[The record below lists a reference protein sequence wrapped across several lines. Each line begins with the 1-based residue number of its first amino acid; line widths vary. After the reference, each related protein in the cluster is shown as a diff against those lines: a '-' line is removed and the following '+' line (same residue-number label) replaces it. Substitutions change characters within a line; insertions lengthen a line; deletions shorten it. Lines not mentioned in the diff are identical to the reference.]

1 VNFNPRSVLVAAVL
15 AAGVL
20 ASCSSGTD
28 SASRSASEP
37 FSESSSKPVSGTEPG
52 TEPVAAT
59 QSDVATGAVGYGSGP
74 CVAADGSA
82 PQQRVFAD
90 KPKQCIDVAK
100 KYTATMVTNKGTMV
114 FDLYPDRAPVTVN
127 SFVNL
132 IRAKYYDGI
141 HFHRVVPEF
150 VLQAGDPG
158 ALSPDTLASAGAGGP
173 GYQFI
178 NENPQAGEYK
188 IGNLAMA
195 NAGQDTNG
203 SQFFVI
209 SGTNGT
215 QLPPQYSLFG
225 GLTADPAN
233 LTTLQAIGAL
243 GVSDGPPSEP
253 VVIESMTVTES

>member
-1 VNFNPRSVLVAAVL
+1 VRSIARSLVAVVVVAVVVVS
-15 AAGVL
+15 AGVL
-20 ASCSSGTD
+20 ASCSSGSTT
-28 SASRSASEP
+28 
-37 FSESSSKPVSGTEPG
+37 G
-52 TEPVAAT
+52 
-59 QSDVATGAVGYGSGP
+59 SDVAAPVGYGSGP

-90 KPKQCIDVAK
+90 KPKQCIDPAK
-100 KYTATMVTNKGTMV
+100 KYTATMVTNQGTMV
-114 FDLYPDRAPVTVN
+114 FELFADRAPVTVN

-141 HFHRVVPEF
+141 YFHRVVPQF

-158 ALSPDTLASAGAGGP
+158 ALAPDDLLSAGSGGP

-178 NENPQAGEYK
+178 DEVPEAGEYK
-188 IGNLAMA
+188 IGSLAMA
-195 NAGQDTNG
+195 NSGSDTNG

-209 SGTNGT
+209 SGAGGT

-233 LTTLQAIGAL
+233 LVTLQAIGAL
-243 GVSDGPPSEP
+243 AVTDGPPSAP
-253 VVIESMTVTES
+253 VVIESMTVTEQ